1 MVRQSKF
8 LIAQDN
14 LQEIIDVDASD
25 GRSVPVNM
33 NFIDEGYLTKD
44 TGFELFGIV
53 ETDLCHSLF
62 NYKKKNGINYILR
75 GKGTVLQSYNH
86 NSVYT
91 VNATTDVITSTA
103 HGLADTNTVY
113 VKTTNTGVIP
123 AGLSADTTYYVIS
136 STTNTFKLSLTS
148 GGSAIDI
155 TDTGTGDQFWRDV
168 TAVWDDLSPT
178 FTEGAEFGFR
188 FYDDELFLCNAV
200 DNYQKWDGTT
210 FTEYAS
216 APKGNILEIFE
227 DRMFVAGVLAEP
239 LTTYYSNVGAA
250 ETFTVTDIVKPLG
263 TDKITNLNNYYGT
276 LLIFKRDSIWKLTFV
291 YDQIATL
298 YVPKL
303 DQQSGTYGAA
313 SRKAV
318 SWVENDLW
326 FSTGVEVR
334 AIGFIDNISGDLGV
348 NKTVI
353 SENIKE
359 TLKLVD
365 VDNYDKII
373 TFYDN
378 RRFYLGIPIDTTTVN
393 TVFVCHT
400 LYKNSWTKYS
410 DREKSKVNDFMVI
423 DSEVYTTKSSTDYGV
438 IKWNTSY
445 NDISTAISSEVFF
458 TRLEDKEFNRFRT
471 YRYLDLKFKDL
482 LATVTVTLRKE
493 SSDISDEID
502 KSFSI
507 GNGIQGE
514 TIAEVA
520 FGDLLL
526 GGGVGDEISYS
537 PFVKKRVSFLSKNQ
551 AFVVGLSNDNVDET
565 FTIAEFALSGKENRK
580 RTYSGQQVISMS

>member
-1 MVRQSKF
+1 MVRQSQF
-8 LIAQDN
+8 LIVQDD
-14 LQEIIDVDASD
+14 LADIIDVDAGD

-75 GKGTVLQSYNH
+75 GKGTKLQSYNH

-91 VNATTDVITSTA
+91 AVSGTDVITSTA
-103 HGLADTNTVY
+103 HGLSDDDAIY
-113 VKTTNTGVIP
+113 VKTTDTGTIV
-123 AGLSADTTYYVIS
+123 AGLSADTAYYVIS
-136 STTNTFKLSLTS
+136 STTNTFKLSLTI

-155 TDTGTGDQFWRDV
+155 TDTGTGNQFWRDV
-168 TAVWDDLSPT
+168 TAVWNDLSPT
-178 FTEGAEFGFR
+178 FTDGAEFGFR
-188 FYDDELFLCNAV
+188 FYDDELFISNTVEA
-200 DNYQKWDGTT
+200 YQKWDGTT
-210 FTEYAS
+210 FTEYAG
-216 APKGNILEIFE
+216 APKGNILEVFE
-227 DRMFVAGVLAEP
+227 DRMFVSGVLEEP
-239 LTTYYSNVGAA
+239 LTVYYSNVGDAT
-250 ETFTVTDIVKPLG
+250 TFTSSDIVKPLG
-263 TDKITNLNNYYGT
+263 TDKVTNLKNYYGT
-276 LLIFKRDSIWKLTFV
+276 LLIFKRDSIWKLTFI
-291 YDQIATL
+291 YDQIVTL
-298 YVPKL
+298 FVPKL
-303 DQQSGTYGAA
+303 DLQSGTYGAA

-326 FSTGVEVR
+326 FFTGVEVR

-348 NKTVI
+348 NKSVI

-365 VDNYDKII
+365 VDNYDKVI
-373 TFYDN
+373 TFYEN
-378 RRFYLGIPIDTTTVN
+378 RRFYLGVPIVEDTID

-400 LYKNSWTKYS
+400 LYKNSWTKYT

-423 DSEVYTTKSSTDYGV
+423 DGEIYTTKSVTDFGV

-482 LATVTVTLRKE
+482 LATITVTIRKE
-493 SSDISDEID
+493 ASDISDEID

-507 GNGIQGE
+507 GNGEQGE
-514 TIAEVA
+514 TIAETA
-520 FGDLLL
+520 FGDMLF
-526 GGGVGDEISYS
+526 GGGVGDETSYS
-537 PFVKKRVSFLSKNQ
+537 PFIKKKVSFLSKNQ
-551 AFVVGLSNDNVDET
+551 AFVIGLSNSNIDET
-565 FTIAEFALSGKENRK
+565 FTVAEFALSGKENPK